1 MKNLLDYE
9 PIGVELVNGQYQ
21 CNFDVEQKEIDGR
34 IMYEFDSV
42 YANELSGEAIKN
54 AIIAYRYPLD
64 RQLELLNEFL
74 ANGAS
79 DNWNEYQDWRQ
90 HAKDV
95 VANLDLN
102 IV

>member
-1 MKNLLDYE
+1 MRNLLDYE

-34 IMYEFDSV
+34 IVYEFDSV
-42 YANELSGEAIKN
+42 YTNELSGEAIKN
-54 AIIAYRYPLD
+54 AIIAYHYPLD

-79 DNWNEYQDWRQ
+79 VKWNEYQDWRQ

>member
-1 MKNLLDYE
+1 MRNLLDYE
-9 PIGVELVNGQYQ
+9 PVGVELVNGQYQ

-34 IMYEFDSV
+34 IVYEFDSV
-42 YANELSGEAIKN
+42 YTNELSGEAIKN
-54 AIIAYRYPLD
+54 AIIAYKYPLD

-74 ANGAS
+74 ANDAS
-79 DNWNEYQDWRQ
+79 EKWNEYQAWRR

-102 IV
+102 II